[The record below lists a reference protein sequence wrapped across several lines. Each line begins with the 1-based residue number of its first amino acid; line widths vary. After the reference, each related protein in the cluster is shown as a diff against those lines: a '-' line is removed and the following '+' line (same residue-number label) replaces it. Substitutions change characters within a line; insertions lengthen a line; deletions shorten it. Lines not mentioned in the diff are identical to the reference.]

1 MVLGFIK
8 CLEAGD
14 RATCEIGLTR
24 LVERRG
30 SVRICFALGVLHSI
44 GRRLMMKQ
52 PPNGLCGGG
61 TAFRAGSGV
70 RDLSF
75 ELRDLQGARA
85 AMRSAAAAKHDGT
98 GRGD

>member
-30 SVRICFALGVLHSI
+30 SVRISFALGVLHSI

-61 TAFRAGSGV
+61 TPGWIPPARFV
-70 RDLSF
+70 V
-75 ELRDLQGARA
+75 RA
-85 AMRSAAAAKHDGT
+85 ARFARCM
-98 GRGD
+98 GRYAQRCPRRAR

>member
-14 RATCEIGLTR
+14 RATCEIDLTR

-30 SVRICFALGVLHSI
+30 SVRICFALGDLHSI

-52 PPNGLCGGG
+52 PPNGLRGGG
-61 TAFRAGSGV
+61 TGFRVGSRV

-85 AMRSAAAAKHDGT
+85 AMRSAAAAKHGGT